1 MIESEWLLFLAQL
14 PANPSS
20 LRVNVWRRLR
30 EGGST
35 SLQNGVWILPRSP
48 ENTLFMERLLA
59 YIRQNGAG
67 GQIFLVQSLDQAVH
81 EELLARFRADRSQ
94 EYAEFLE
101 QCEGFIRELE
111 KETAQQKF
119 TFAEL
124 EENEQNLQRL
134 RNWMTKIQK
143 RDFFA
148 TEKSREAAAA
158 FQDCLHNLQEY
169 TRQVYTREGIETP
182 PGEAPPPE
190 DASLPDQEID
200 DDSR

>member
-30 EGGST
+30 EAGST

-48 ENTLFMERLLA
+48 ENTVFMERLLA
-59 YIRQNGAG
+59 YVRQNGAG
-67 GQIFLVQSLDQAVH
+67 GQIFLVHGLDQAVD
-81 EELLARFRADRSQ
+81 EDILGRFKADRSQ

-101 QCEGFIRELE
+101 QCETFINEIK
-111 KETAQQKF
+111 KETAHQKF

-124 EENEQNLQRL
+124 EENEQNLKRL
-134 RNWMTKIQK
+134 RNWLVKIQK

-148 TEKSREAAAA
+148 AQVSQQAAAA

-169 TRQVYTREGIETP
+169 TRRVYTREGIEMP
-182 PGEAPPPE
+182 PDE
-190 DASLPDQEID
+190 DFPSKDTSLLDQESD